1 MRTETFQTPGPVRTE
16 IRLGP
21 GEVRLNSGEEGQT
34 IVTLEPLRDNDSTRE
49 AIANA
54 RIELRERAGEYEVV
68 VDVRDRGRG
77 FSLGRGADVR
87 VEIRCPDGT
96 DVEAKSGSADIEGRG
111 RFGSLDVGTGS
122 GDVQFETVDGE
133 ARANAASGDVVID
146 SVGGNARINT
156 ASGDQQLG
164 SVAGDAKLNSASGD
178 VVVRSAAGEVEVNSA
193 SGDVRVEEA
202 ASSVGVNTASGDVV
216 IGSAVK
222 GRVTLKSAS
231 GDMEIGIREG
241 STLFVDA
248 RSRSGEVRS
257 ELPVSDAPPEGD
269 APHVELRANTMSG
282 DIRIARA

>member
-16 IRLGP
+16 IRLGS
-21 GEVRLNSGEEGQT
+21 GGARLSSGEEGQT

-77 FSLGRGADVR
+77 FSIGRGADVR

-122 GDVQFETVDGE
+122 GDVQFETIDRE
-133 ARANAASGDVVID
+133 ARANAASGDVVLD

-156 ASGDQQLG
+156 APGDQQPRPG
-164 SVAGDAKLNSASGD
+164 GGGPEPDSDAGG
-178 VVVRSAAGEVEVNSA
+178 VGE
-193 SGDVRVEEA
+193 
-202 ASSVGVNTASGDVV
+202 
-216 IGSAVK
+216 
-222 GRVTLKSAS
+222 
-231 GDMEIGIREG
+231 
-241 STLFVDA
+241 
-248 RSRSGEVRS
+248 RSGARGVWGNQ
-257 ELPVSDAPPEGD
+257 PP
-269 APHVELRANTMSG
+269 P
-282 DIRIARA
+282 